1 VNHSD
6 TYGQSPVFYCV
17 REGNITVSRQL
28 IDLGAGPD
36 PVDLNG
42 QTPIYYAIK
51 FGKFEMVEYLIQKG
65 VNLNNVDHRSKTP
78 SHWARQF
85 SKTQILEL
93 LKQHGASPLT
103 DKTKPAEKVKNQPK
117 AQPVPRKDERKQ
129 PKKFVLTTLR
139 ENGHYEPVSEA
150 EFEMFRQENPDLAKY
165 FEDDGDED
173 NNPIDELEVAEV
185 PEGTCI
191 YAHWE

>member
-1 VNHSD
+1 M
-6 TYGQSPVFYCV
+6 

-65 VNLNNVDHRSKTP
+65 VNLNNVDHRSKIP